1 MLMLVRHLSL
11 IVSLPMTATATNRPV
26 RIMLVDDLPQRS
38 ARVERTLIHE
48 GFDVILRLPSAAGL
62 LFQIEHHQPDVI
74 LIDLQ
79 SPGRD
84 VLDSLSVVNVHNP
97 TAVVMFS
104 EQQDPNY
111 IADAVDA
118 GVTAYLMGEVDTDRV
133 KPVIDVAMA
142 QFKAFQALRQSLHTT
157 RLKLESMSTIDSA
170 KGLLMEQQSLTED
183 QAHATLRELS
193 MKTNQTL
200 PQAANSVIQILKKNN

>member
-1 MLMLVRHLSL
+1 
-11 IVSLPMTATATNRPV
+11 MTATNKPI
-26 RIMLVDDLPQRS
+26 RIMLVDDLPERS
-38 ARVERTLIHE
+38 ARVEQKLIE
-48 GFDVILRLPSAAGL
+48 EDFDIISRLPSAAGL
-62 LFQIEHHQPDVI
+62 LFQIEQHQPDVI

-84 VLDSLSVVNVHNP
+84 ILDSLSVVNVHNP

-104 EQQDPNY
+104 EQQDPDY
-111 IADAVDA
+111 ITDAVRA

-133 KPVIDVAMA
+133 KPVINAAMA
-142 QFKAFQALRQSLHTT
+142 QFKAFQTLRQSLHTT

-170 KGLLMEQQSLTED
+170 KRLLMEQQCVTED
-183 QAHATLRELS
+183 QAHAALRELS
-193 MKTNQTL
+193 METNQTL

>member
-1 MLMLVRHLSL
+1 
-11 IVSLPMTATATNRPV
+11 MTATNKPI
-26 RIMLVDDLPQRS
+26 RIMLVDDLPERS
-38 ARVERTLIHE
+38 ARVEQKLIE
-48 GFDVILRLPSAAGL
+48 EDFDIISRLPSAAGL
-62 LFQIEHHQPDVI
+62 LFQIEQHQPDVI

-84 VLDSLSVVNVHNP
+84 ILDSLSVVNVHNP
-97 TAVVMFS
+97 TAVVMFF
-104 EQQDPNY
+104 EQHDPDY
-111 IADAVDA
+111 ITDAVRA

-142 QFKAFQALRQSLHTT
+142 QFKAFQTLRQSLHTT

-170 KGLLMEQQSLTED
+170 KRLLMEQQSVTED
-183 QAHATLRELS
+183 QAHAALRELS
-193 MKTNQTL
+193 METNQTL

>member
-1 MLMLVRHLSL
+1 MQVRHLSL

-38 ARVERTLIHE
+38 ARVEQTLIHE
-48 GFDVILRLPSAAGL
+48 GFDVILRLPSAASL

-193 MKTNQTL
+193 METNQTL